1 MPHTN
6 DFFLRLLELPL
17 FQGLGKNEFLEMV
30 ERVQFVSRKCP
41 AGTTIVKQDEPCRGL
56 IFVLSGD
63 VCVSGS
69 GDNHSY
75 ILNEQLHA
83 PQVVQPENLF
93 GLNTTY
99 TRSFLAETEVEVM
112 EIDKSVVRDILF
124 DYTIFRFNYLNF
136 LSYHLQQVHRSRW
149 RSMPQDLP
157 HRFVR
162 FLADRCC
169 RPAGQ
174 KELRI
179 KMTQLAKELDATRLN
194 VSRMLGNL
202 EQQGK
207 IQLYRERIV
216 VPAFQ
221 DLLRMR

>member
-1 MPHTN
+1 MTRTH

-17 FQGLGKNEFLEMV
+17 FQGLGKNEFIEMV
-30 ERVQFVSRKCP
+30 ERVHFVCRKLST
-41 AGTTIVKQDEPCRGL
+41 GTTIVKQDDSCRSL

-63 VCVSGS
+63 VRVSGY
-69 GDNHSY
+69 GDNHAY
-75 ILNEQLHA
+75 VLNEQLHA
-83 PQVVQPENLF
+83 PQVVQPDNLF

-99 TRSFLAETEVEVM
+99 TRTFTAETEVEVM
-112 EIDKSVVRDILF
+112 EIEKSVVRDILF
-124 DYTIFRFNYLNF
+124 DYTIFRFNYLNL
-136 LSYHLQQVHRSRW
+136 LSHNLQQSHRSRW
-149 RSMPQDLP
+149 RSLPEDLP

-174 KELRI
+174 KELCI

-194 VSRMLGNL
+194 VSMMLREL
-202 EQQGK
+202 ERQGK
-207 IQLYRERIV
+207 LHLHRERIV